1 MSADNTLL
9 FGIGAPQVHT
19 HLPVDLEEIRRY
31 IERAEAL
38 GFHSLWVQEQAGLRA
53 AAGALEGVSM
63 LSYAAALTR
72 RIRLGSAVFLINL
85 RNPIQ
90 LAKSLAS
97 PDQLSQG
104 RLIVGGGVGLGGVF
118 FFIKRRTPPKGA
130 KRLASLDQLS
140 QGRLIVGVGLGGVT
154 RLYEAYGLS
163 PEHRVSRFVEAL
175 TLMKKLWTEENFTF
189 EGKFWQIEKASLLPR
204 PFQKPHP
211 PVWFG
216 ANSPAA
222 LKRAVKHGNGF
233 IGAGSSSSGDFKSKV
248 QTVLSAL
255 AEEKKEPADFMIGK
269 RVYLMVDKDRERA
282 AKRLREWFGLFYGQ
296 ADLADRVAVWGS
308 AEECIE
314 RLKEIVAAGA
324 RLLLLNPVFDM
335 MEQMEVLASEVV
347 PRVTS
352 L

>member
-53 AAGALEGVSM
+53 VAGALEGVSM

-90 LAKSLAS
+90 LAKS
-97 PDQLSQG
+97 
-104 RLIVGGGVGLGGVF
+104 
-118 FFIKRRTPPKGA
+118 
-130 KRLASLDQLS
+130 LASLDQLS

-189 EGKFWQIEKASLLPR
+189 EGKFWQLKNASLAPR

-222 LKRAVKHGNGF
+222 LKRAVKHGSGF

-255 AEEKKEPADFMIGK
+255 AEAKKDSADFMIGK
-269 RVYLMVDKDRERA
+269 RVYLAVDRDRERA

-308 AEECIE
+308 AEECVE
-314 RLKEIVAAGA
+314 RLREIVAAGA

>member
-53 AAGALEGVSM
+53 VAGALEGVSM

-72 RIRLGSAVFLINL
+72 RIRLGNAVFLINL

-90 LAKSLAS
+90 LAKS
-97 PDQLSQG
+97 
-104 RLIVGGGVGLGGVF
+104 
-118 FFIKRRTPPKGA
+118 
-130 KRLASLDQLS
+130 LASLDQLS

-189 EGKFWQIEKASLLPR
+189 EGKFWQLKNASLAPR

-222 LKRAVKHGNGF
+222 LKRAVKHGSGF

-255 AEEKKEPADFMIGK
+255 AEAKKGSADFIIGK
-269 RVYLMVDKDRERA
+269 RVYLAVDRDRERA

-308 AEECIE
+308 AEECVE
-314 RLKEIVAAGA
+314 RLREIVAAGA

>member
-97 PDQLSQG
+97 
-104 RLIVGGGVGLGGVF
+104 
-118 FFIKRRTPPKGA
+118 
-130 KRLASLDQLS
+130 LDQLS

-189 EGKFWQIEKASLLPR
+189 EGKFWQLKNASLAPR

-222 LKRAVKHGNGF
+222 LKRAVKHGSGF

-255 AEEKKEPADFMIGK
+255 AEAKKDSADFMIGK
-269 RVYLMVDKDRERA
+269 RVYLAVDRDRERA

-308 AEECIE
+308 AEECVE
-314 RLKEIVAAGA
+314 RLREIVAAGA

>member
-90 LAKSLAS
+90 LAKS
-97 PDQLSQG
+97 
-104 RLIVGGGVGLGGVF
+104 
-118 FFIKRRTPPKGA
+118 
-130 KRLASLDQLS
+130 LASLDQLS

-222 LKRAVKHGNGF
+222 LKRAVKHGSGF

-255 AEEKKEPADFMIGK
+255 AEAKKGSADFIIGK
-269 RVYLMVDKDRERA
+269 RVYLAVDRDRERA

-308 AEECIE
+308 AEECVE
-314 RLKEIVAAGA
+314 RLREIVAAGA

-347 PRVTS
+347 PRLTS

>member
-53 AAGALEGVSM
+53 VAGALEGVSM

-90 LAKSLAS
+90 LAKS
-97 PDQLSQG
+97 
-104 RLIVGGGVGLGGVF
+104 
-118 FFIKRRTPPKGA
+118 
-130 KRLASLDQLS
+130 LASLDQLS

-222 LKRAVKHGNGF
+222 LKRAVKHGSGF

-255 AEEKKEPADFMIGK
+255 AEAKKGSADFIIGK
-269 RVYLMVDKDRERA
+269 RVYLAVDRDRERA

-308 AEECIE
+308 AEECVE
-314 RLKEIVAAGA
+314 RLREIVAAGA

>member
-63 LSYAAALTR
+63 LSYAAALPR
-72 RIRLGSAVFLINL
+72 RIRLGNAVFLINL

-90 LAKSLAS
+90 LAKS
-97 PDQLSQG
+97 
-104 RLIVGGGVGLGGVF
+104 
-118 FFIKRRTPPKGA
+118 
-130 KRLASLDQLS
+130 LASLDQLS

-189 EGKFWQIEKASLLPR
+189 EGKFWQLKNASLAPR

-222 LKRAVKHGNGF
+222 LKRAVKHGSGF

-255 AEEKKEPADFMIGK
+255 AEAKKDSADFMIGK
-269 RVYLMVDKDRERA
+269 RVYLAVDRDRERA

-308 AEECIE
+308 AEECVE
-314 RLKEIVAAGA
+314 RLREIVAAGA

>member
-1 MSADNTLL
+1 MPANDNLL

-90 LAKSLAS
+90 LAKS
-97 PDQLSQG
+97 
-104 RLIVGGGVGLGGVF
+104 
-118 FFIKRRTPPKGA
+118 
-130 KRLASLDQLS
+130 LASLDQLS

-222 LKRAVKHGNGF
+222 LKRAVKHGSGF

-255 AEEKKEPADFMIGK
+255 AEAKKGSADFIIGK
-269 RVYLMVDKDRERA
+269 RVYLAVDRDRERA

-308 AEECIE
+308 AEECVE
-314 RLKEIVAAGA
+314 RLREIVAAGA

>member
-72 RIRLGSAVFLINL
+72 RIRLGNAVFLINL

-90 LAKSLAS
+90 LAKS
-97 PDQLSQG
+97 
-104 RLIVGGGVGLGGVF
+104 
-118 FFIKRRTPPKGA
+118 
-130 KRLASLDQLS
+130 LASLDQLS

-222 LKRAVKHGNGF
+222 LKRAVKHGSGF

-255 AEEKKEPADFMIGK
+255 AEAKKGSADFIIGK
-269 RVYLMVDKDRERA
+269 RVYLAVDRDRERA

-314 RLKEIVAAGA
+314 RLKEIIAAGA
-324 RLLLLNPVFDM
+324 RLLLLNPVFNM

>member
-1 MSADNTLL
+1 MPADDNLL

-38 GFHSLWVQEQAGLRA
+38 GFHSLWVQEQAGLKA

-72 RIRLGSAVFLINL
+72 RIRLGNAVFLINL

-90 LAKSLAS
+90 LAKS
-97 PDQLSQG
+97 
-104 RLIVGGGVGLGGVF
+104 
-118 FFIKRRTPPKGA
+118 
-130 KRLASLDQLS
+130 LASLDQLS

-222 LKRAVKHGNGF
+222 LKRAVKHGSGF

-255 AEEKKEPADFMIGK
+255 AEAKKDSADFMIGK
-269 RVYLMVDKDRERA
+269 RVYLAVDRDRERA

-314 RLKEIVAAGA
+314 RLKEIIAAGA

-335 MEQMEVLASEVV
+335 REQMEVLASEVV

-352 L
+352 S

>member
-97 PDQLSQG
+97 
-104 RLIVGGGVGLGGVF
+104 
-118 FFIKRRTPPKGA
+118 
-130 KRLASLDQLS
+130 LDQLS

-189 EGKFWQIEKASLLPR
+189 EGKFWQLKNASLAPR

-222 LKRAVKHGNGF
+222 LKRAVKHGSGF

-255 AEEKKEPADFMIGK
+255 AEAKKDSADFMIGK
-269 RVYLMVDKDRERA
+269 RVYLAVDKDRERA

-308 AEECIE
+308 AEECVE
-314 RLKEIVAAGA
+314 RLREIVAAGA

>member
-72 RIRLGSAVFLINL
+72 RIRLGNAVFLINL

-90 LAKSLAS
+90 LAKS
-97 PDQLSQG
+97 
-104 RLIVGGGVGLGGVF
+104 
-118 FFIKRRTPPKGA
+118 
-130 KRLASLDQLS
+130 LASLDQLS

-222 LKRAVKHGNGF
+222 LKRAVKHGSGF

-255 AEEKKEPADFMIGK
+255 AEAKKDSADFMIGK
-269 RVYLMVDKDRERA
+269 RVYLAVDRDRERA

-314 RLKEIVAAGA
+314 RLKEIIAAGA
-324 RLLLLNPVFDM
+324 RLLLLNPVFNM

-347 PRVTS
+347 PRLTS

>member
-53 AAGALEGVSM
+53 VAGALEGVSM

-90 LAKSLAS
+90 LAKS
-97 PDQLSQG
+97 
-104 RLIVGGGVGLGGVF
+104 
-118 FFIKRRTPPKGA
+118 
-130 KRLASLDQLS
+130 LASLDQLS

-222 LKRAVKHGNGF
+222 LKRAVKHGSGF

-255 AEEKKEPADFMIGK
+255 AEAKKDSADFMIGK
-269 RVYLMVDKDRERA
+269 RVYLAVDKDRERA

-308 AEECIE
+308 AEECVE
-314 RLKEIVAAGA
+314 RLREIVAAGA

>member
-53 AAGALEGVSM
+53 VAGALEGVSM

-90 LAKSLAS
+90 LAKS
-97 PDQLSQG
+97 
-104 RLIVGGGVGLGGVF
+104 
-118 FFIKRRTPPKGA
+118 
-130 KRLASLDQLS
+130 LASLDQLS

-189 EGKFWQIEKASLLPR
+189 EGKFWQLKNASLAPR

-222 LKRAVKHGNGF
+222 LKRAVKHGSGF

-255 AEEKKEPADFMIGK
+255 AEAKKDSADFMIGK

-314 RLKEIVAAGA
+314 RLKEIIAAGA

>member
-1 MSADNTLL
+1 M

-19 HLPVDLEEIRRY
+19 HLPVDLEKIRRY

-72 RIRLGSAVFLINL
+72 RIRLGNAVFLINL

-90 LAKSLAS
+90 LAKS
-97 PDQLSQG
+97 
-104 RLIVGGGVGLGGVF
+104 
-118 FFIKRRTPPKGA
+118 
-130 KRLASLDQLS
+130 LASLDQLS

-216 ANSPAA
+216 GNSPAA
-222 LKRAVKHGNGF
+222 LKRAVKHGSGF
-233 IGAGSSSSGDFKSKV
+233 IGAGSSSSGDFKFKV

-255 AEEKKEPADFMIGK
+255 AEAKKDSADFMIGK
-269 RVYLMVDKDRERA
+269 RVYLAVDRDRERA

-308 AEECIE
+308 AEECVE
-314 RLKEIVAAGA
+314 RLREIVAAGA

-352 L
+352 S

>member
-90 LAKSLAS
+90 LAKS
-97 PDQLSQG
+97 
-104 RLIVGGGVGLGGVF
+104 
-118 FFIKRRTPPKGA
+118 
-130 KRLASLDQLS
+130 LASLDQLS

-222 LKRAVKHGNGF
+222 LKRAVKHGSGF

-255 AEEKKEPADFMIGK
+255 AEAKKDSADFMIGK
-269 RVYLMVDKDRERA
+269 RVYLMVDRDRERA
-282 AKRLREWFGLFYGQ
+282 AERLREWFGLFYGQ

-308 AEECIE
+308 AEECVE
-314 RLKEIVAAGA
+314 RLREIVAAGA

-352 L
+352 S

>member
-31 IERAEAL
+31 IEQAEAL

-97 PDQLSQG
+97 
-104 RLIVGGGVGLGGVF
+104 
-118 FFIKRRTPPKGA
+118 
-130 KRLASLDQLS
+130 LDQLS

-189 EGKFWQIEKASLLPR
+189 EGKFWQLKNASLAPR

-222 LKRAVKHGNGF
+222 LKRAVKHGSGF

-255 AEEKKEPADFMIGK
+255 AEAKKGSADFIIGK
-269 RVYLMVDKDRERA
+269 RVYLAVDKDRERA

-308 AEECIE
+308 AEECVE
-314 RLKEIVAAGA
+314 RLREIVAAGA

-347 PRVTS
+347 PRLTS